1 MPKAIIV
8 REYGGSKVLALEEV
22 YVGNPEGR
30 QLRVRQTAIGVHYHD
45 IYVRTGLY
53 KTLNLPGI
61 PGVEATGEVEAIG
74 PDVTGFAIGDRI
86 VYLTSSY
93 GAYATHRLLDQ
104 NLALKLPRFV
114 SDELIATNFS
124 RALTVHMLIKHVTN
138 INSGHTILVTAAT
151 GGVGRLLSQWAN
163 SLGVCVIG
171 SVSTPEKA
179 ALAQSYGCKYCLIYE
194 QKDFM
199 SQVKDITDGRGV
211 DTVYDS
217 VGADTFDISLDVL
230 TKCGHMV
237 NFGQS
242 SGPVHPVLMSRL
254 AEKSITVTRPIIF
267 HYIENPDVYRK
278 MASSV
283 FSYLRNGKLVLPNF
297 EPLNLENASKAHDI
311 LESRRGG
318 GSIYLVP

>member
-74 PDVTGFAIGDRI
+74 PDVTEFTIGDRI

-104 NLALKLPRFV
+104 NFALKLPRFF
-114 SDELIATNFS
+114 SGELIATNFS

-171 SVSTPEKA
+171 SVSTSEKT
-179 ALAQSYGCKYCLIYE
+179 ALAKSYGCKYCLIYD

-199 SQVKDITDGRGV
+199 SQVKDITDGGGV
-211 DTVYDS
+211 DAVYDS
-217 VGADTFDISLDVL
+217 VGADTFDISLDAL

-242 SGPVHPVLMSRL
+242 SGPVPPVLMSRL

-283 FSYLRNGKLVLPNF
+283 FSYLQNGKLILPNF